1 MTKSYVYE
9 NTEVV
14 KTGREATRTL
24 SSGKTDVQVEITPK
38 SNDCGVW
45 KKWVR
50 EVELF
55 TVVGDNNETV

>member
-1 MTKSYVYE
+1 MTTYVLD
-9 NTEVV
+9 NVEVE

-24 SSGKTDVQVEITPK
+24 K
-38 SNDCGVW
+38 SNKVDALVEVTPVDRNVGSW

-55 TVVGDNNETV
+55 EVEGDDDVDA